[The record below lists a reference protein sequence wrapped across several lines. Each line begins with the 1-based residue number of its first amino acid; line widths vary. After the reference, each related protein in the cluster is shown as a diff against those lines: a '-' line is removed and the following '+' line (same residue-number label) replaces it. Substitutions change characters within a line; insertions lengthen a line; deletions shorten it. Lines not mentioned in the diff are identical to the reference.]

1 MKQYEAVIE
10 VMRKSGGYSTLGRL
24 YREVP
29 EVPGVRWGTKTP
41 FASMRRIVQDP
52 RFFFK
57 IRPGLWALNEFRER
71 LPIAVL
77 AKTKRQREELDH
89 SYYQGLLV
97 EIGNLKKF
105 DTAVPG
111 QDRKKRFL
119 DRPLGELA
127 TLSRLPRFG
136 YERFVRCASSVD
148 VVWFNDRRMPTTL
161 FEVEHT
167 TNIKNSL
174 LKFVE
179 LQDFAAQFCIVADGV
194 RRREFESKLEAA
206 AFRVLRNRVGFLDY
220 EAVSIRHSRAYEVA
234 AFDQQ
239 VGNC

>member
-10 VMRKSGGYSTLGRL
+10 VMKKSGGYSTLGRL

-29 EVPGVRWGTKTP
+29 KVAGVQWGTKTP
-41 FASMRRIVQDP
+41 FASMRRIVQDS

-57 IRPGLWALNEFRER
+57 IRPGLWALKECREE
-71 LPIAVL
+71 LPIGVL
-77 AKTKRQREELDH
+77 AKTTRQREELDH

-97 EIGNLKKF
+97 EIGNLKKYA
-105 DTAVPG
+105 TAVPG
-111 QDRKKRFL
+111 QDRNKRFL

-127 TLSRLPRFG
+127 TLSQLPPFS

-148 VVWFNDRRMPTTL
+148 VVWFNDRRMPSQL

-167 TNIKNSL
+167 TDIKNSL

-179 LQDFAAQFCIVADGV
+179 LQDFAARFCIVADAA
-194 RRREFESKLEAA
+194 RQREFESKLGAA

-220 EAVSIRHSRAYEVA
+220 ETVSVHHSRAYEVA
-234 AFDQQ
+234 AFEQQ
-239 VGNC
+239 VGN